1 MDTGKIL
8 LFQSLRNAGTAGRY
22 NVPGLPDVVAGW
34 SNMQVY
40 RDQEAI
46 IGFSGALD
54 GHPVQEAMVLGSVHY
69 GWDGV
74 NFYASRS
81 NSEYGAQSTVMPASA
96 DMIFGLYL
104 GTPA

>member
-1 MDTGKIL
+1 
-8 LFQSLRNAGTAGRY
+8 
-22 NVPGLPDVVAGW
+22 
-34 SNMQVY
+34 MQVY
-40 RDQEAI
+40 RDQEAT
-46 IGFSGALD
+46 IGFSGALE
-54 GHPVQEAMVLGSVHY
+54 GHPVANAMVLGSVHY

-74 NFYASRS
+74 SFYASRS

>member
-1 MDTGKIL
+1 M
-8 LFQSLRNAGTAGRY
+8 RNGVSVGRY

-46 IGFSGALD
+46 IGFSGALN
-54 GHPVQEAMVLGSVHY
+54 GHPVPEALVLGSIHY

-74 NFYASRS
+74 DFYASRS
-81 NSEYGAQSTVMPASA
+81 NPEYGAQVTVTPASA
-96 DMIFGLYL
+96 DMAVGIYL
-104 GTPA
+104 GKTAQI